1 MLGAVAFV
9 LIACANMANT
19 MLSRAL
25 VRQREIA
32 IRSAP
37 GAGRWRI
44 VRQLLVES
52 VLLNVIGGLVGLGL
66 AMFGVRA
73 FDLAVQN
80 VGKPS
85 WIVFSVD
92 YVVLA
97 YFAGICVLSGVLFG
111 LAPALRSS
119 RGAP

>member
-9 LIACANMANT
+9 LIACANMANM

>member
-1 MLGAVAFV
+1 
-9 LIACANMANT
+9 
-19 MLSRAL
+19 
-25 VRQREIA
+25 
-32 IRSAP
+32 
-37 GAGRWRI
+37 
-44 VRQLLVES
+44 
-52 VLLNVIGGLVGLGL
+52 
-66 AMFGVRA
+66 MFGVRA
-73 FDLAVQN
+73 FELAVQN

-92 YVVLA
+92 DVVLA